1 MNEVRIDKWLWA
13 VRIFK
18 TRTVATEACKK
29 GRVTVGGVA
38 VKPSRPLKVGETVS
52 VRKPPVT
59 YSFRVLALTQNRL
72 GAKLVP
78 DYMENVTPEPELHL
92 LDVVKVSGF
101 INRRKGLGRPTKR
114 EGRQLQQFT
123 ADIWDSPVDG
133 WDFDALDDDL
143 LLDEDDI

>member
-38 VKPSRPLKVGETVS
+38 VKPSRPLKIGETVS